1 MEIKST
7 LPVADKTDAG
17 FTRRY
22 YSSWK
27 AFWKDLAYAFSHR
40 DQIRR
45 AMRSPS
51 VDPVFRERL
60 MLAVTEVNQC
70 RYCRAFHIG
79 QAKEAGISLDEINI
93 YLQGTIPDDIPEEQK
108 LAVCY
113 AQHWAETDGF
123 PDRDYLDQVREAY
136 GEEGFEAISIVLRM
150 IRMGNLMGN
159 TWDYFLNKISFRRL
173 GD

>member
-1 MEIKST
+1 MNINRTITETTST
-7 LPVADKTDAG
+7 HSG

-27 AFWKDLAYAFSHR
+27 AFWYDLSYAFSHR

-45 AMRSPS
+45 AMRSPK
-51 VDPVFRERL
+51 VDQTFRERL

-70 RYCRAFHIG
+70 RYCRTFHIG
-79 QAKEAGISLDEINI
+79 QAKEAGISMEEINI
-93 YLQGTIPDDIPEEQK
+93 YLRGTIPDDIPEEQK

-113 AQHWAETDGF
+113 AQHWAETDAS
-123 PDRDYLDQVREAY
+123 PDNDYQDQVREAY
-136 GEEGFEAISIVLRM
+136 GKDGFEAISTVLRL
-150 IRMGNLMGN
+150 IRMGNLLGN
-159 TWDYFLNKISFRRL
+159 TWDYFLYRVSFGRL